1 MDEPGRWLPFL
12 HRGPAGRGARPVRSG
27 GSGRRQEPLAG
38 ALVYHPAQHGAP
50 AALRRGH
57 GGDQFP
63 GRGGRDGG
71 AERLPLHQ
79 LRHPYHHQP
88 SERLRHHPPGYG
100 LRLRHRGAA
109 VLPDAVHQQS
119 GAKDAGKGA
128 GLGNS
133 FLSFVSES
141 EALLHVI
148 RVFKNSAVP
157 HPENSINPLRDW
169 KIVEA
174 ELIYRDLGV
183 ISNRISRL
191 EEKKN
196 KKKLT
201 PQEISEFDLIKKLE
215 SHLLN
220 ELPLREF
227 NLTDEEKRMLSGF
240 AFLTLK
246 PELIVLNLDDTQTGE
261 VPEISELESEMSK
274 KNLKCV
280 KVFGSTEMELE
291 QLSPEDREEFMKD
304 LSITEPGRERLIHEA
319 YKLLGL
325 ISFFTSGN
333 DEVRAWT
340 LKSGSNA
347 VDAAGT
353 IHSDLARGFI
363 RAQVVAYDDFVANNC
378 SIAQCREKGVLR
390 LEGKE
395 YIVKDGDMI
404 EIRFNV

>member
-1 MDEPGRWLPFL
+1 MLKCGIVGLPLSGKSTIFNVITRAGAEVKPYAGGKTEPNRALVSVPDKRFDKL
-12 HRGPAGRGARPVRSG
+12 VEIFKPKSEKPADV
-27 GSGRRQEPLAG
+27 EFVDLAG
-38 ALVYHPAQHGAP
+38 L
-50 AALRRGH
+50 
-57 GGDQFP
+57 
-63 GRGGRDGG
+63 
-71 AERLPLHQ
+71 
-79 LRHPYHHQP
+79 
-88 SERLRHHPPGYG
+88 S
-100 LRLRHRGAA
+100 
-109 VLPDAVHQQS
+109 
-119 GAKDAGKGA
+119 KDAGKGA

-157 HPENSINPLRDW
+157 HPENSIDPLRDW

-183 ISNRISRL
+183 ISNRLTKL
-191 EEKKN
+191 EEKKS

-201 PQEISEFDLIKKLE
+201 PQEAQELDLIKELE
-215 SHLLN
+215 TQLLN
-220 ELPLREF
+220 ERPLREL
-227 NLTDEEKRMLSGF
+227 NLTDEQKRILSGF

-246 PELIVLNLDDTQTGE
+246 PELIVLNLDDSQTGE
-261 VPEISELESEMSK
+261 IPELKPLENEMK
-274 KNLKCV
+274 EKGLKSV
-280 KVFGSTEMELE
+280 KVYGATEMELE
-291 QLSPEDREEFMKD
+291 QLDPEDRAEFMKD
-304 LSITEPGRERLIHEA
+304 LSITEPGRDRLIHEA

-325 ISFFTSGN
+325 ISFFTSGT

-340 LKSGSNA
+340 LKEGSNA

-363 RAQVVAYDDFVANNC
+363 RAQVVAYDDFIANNA

-395 YIVKDGDMI
+395 YLVKDGDMI

>member
-1 MDEPGRWLPFL
+1 MLKCGIVGLPLSGKSTIFNVITRAGAEVKPYAGGKTEPNRALVSVPDARFDKL
-12 HRGPAGRGARPVRSG
+12 VEIFKPKSEKPADV
-27 GSGRRQEPLAG
+27 EFVDLAG
-38 ALVYHPAQHGAP
+38 LS
-50 AALRRGH
+50 R
-57 GGDQFP
+57 
-63 GRGGRDGG
+63 
-71 AERLPLHQ
+71 
-79 LRHPYHHQP
+79 
-88 SERLRHHPPGYG
+88 
-100 LRLRHRGAA
+100 
-109 VLPDAVHQQS
+109 
-119 GAKDAGKGA
+119 DAGKGA

-157 HPENSINPLRDW
+157 HPENSIDPLRDW
-169 KIVEA
+169 RIVEA

-183 ISNRISRL
+183 ITNRLAKL
-191 EEKKN
+191 EEKHA

-201 PQEISEFDLIKKLE
+201 PQESSELELIKELE
-215 SHLLN
+215 TQLLN
-220 ELPLREF
+220 ERPLREL
-227 NLTDEEKRMLSGF
+227 NLTDEQKRILSGF

-246 PELIVLNLDDTQTGE
+246 PELIVLNLDDSQTGDI
-261 VPEISELESEMSK
+261 PELKALEAEMAQ
-274 KNLKCV
+274 KNLSSV
-280 KVFGSTEMELE
+280 KVYGATEMELE
-291 QLSPEDREEFMKD
+291 QLDPEDRAEFMKD

-325 ISFFTSGN
+325 ISFFTSGT

-340 LKSGSNA
+340 LRAGSNA

-363 RAQVVAYDDFVANNC
+363 RAQVVAYDDFIANNA
-378 SIAQCREKGVLR
+378 SIAQCRDKGVLR

>member
-1 MDEPGRWLPFL
+1 MLKCGIVGLPLSGKSTVFNVITRAGAEVKPYAGGKTEPNRALVSVPDKRFDKL
-12 HRGPAGRGARPVRSG
+12 VEIFKPKSEKPADV
-27 GSGRRQEPLAG
+27 EFVDLAG
-38 ALVYHPAQHGAP
+38 LS
-50 AALRRGH
+50 R
-57 GGDQFP
+57 
-63 GRGGRDGG
+63 
-71 AERLPLHQ
+71 
-79 LRHPYHHQP
+79 
-88 SERLRHHPPGYG
+88 
-100 LRLRHRGAA
+100 
-109 VLPDAVHQQS
+109 
-119 GAKDAGKGA
+119 DAGKGA

-148 RVFKNSAVP
+148 RVFKNDSVP

-169 KIVEA
+169 RIVEA

-183 ISNRISRL
+183 ISNRLARL
-191 EEKKN
+191 EEKKA

-201 PQEISEFDLIKKLE
+201 PQEITEFELVKELE
-215 SHLLN
+215 AHLL
-220 ELPLREF
+220 EEKPLREYT
-227 NLTDEEKRMLSGF
+227 LTDEQKRLLSGF

-246 PELIVLNLDDTQTGE
+246 PELIVLNLDDTQTGD
-261 VPEISELESEMSK
+261 VPEIQELKSEMSK
-274 KNLKCV
+274 KGLKCV
-280 KVFGSTEMELE
+280 KVFGATEMELE
-291 QLSPEDREEFMKD
+291 QLDPEDRAEFMKD
-304 LSITEPGRERLIHEA
+304 LSITEPGRDRLIHEA

-325 ISFFTSGN
+325 ISFFTSGT

-340 LKSGSNA
+340 LREGSNA

-363 RAQVVAYDDFVANNC
+363 RAQVVAYDDFIANNA
-378 SIAQCREKGVLR
+378 SIAQCRDKGVLR